1 MDGIQSSTQPV
12 STRQRKYVHT
22 EFGTFED
29 VSYEI
34 KKVAGPVDTSHFKTV
49 PWYDSELVK
58 RRLSPGTLEIRAAN
72 KNNWDADAAAA
83 ALQGINA
90 VMMEAKSLTGKFYDG
105 KISEDELQAKYER
118 LSERYVAAFVDSG
131 YPTRLTCGSI
141 QNRLGAQELFYDEFR
156 MVALKEAVS
165 RNNAEGQ
172 QYATG
177 EKGAKHTVK
186 YYNSDYYYKSEA
198 AIAAITKG
206 AYAVAEE
213 SKALCRELGYNDYE
227 FEVPDYRS
235 DMFNLYDN
243 FNSAWSNNFLA
254 DDQFITD
261 YDAVPPKNFKW
272 FYESCGNSS
281 DTAFTWASCRDENGG
296 EHLVSKMFNYKD
308 AGKGLFRV
316 SELLKFKEGG
326 RELVSQVNRLLSSLQ
341 VFQRGYFSLDYS
353 GAGRINV
360 FA

>member
-1 MDGIQSSTQPV
+1 MDGIQSSIQPV

-29 VSYEI
+29 VSHEI
-34 KKVAGPVDTSHFKTV
+34 QKVEGPVDTSHFKTV
-49 PWYDSELVK
+49 PWYDRDSWQREL
-58 RRLSPGTLEIRAAN
+58 RPGMLEMQAASGVGSV
-72 KNNWDADAAAA
+72 ATSAAA
-83 ALQGINA
+83 ALKETKV
-90 VMMEAKSLTGKFYDG
+90 VMAEARSVTGKFYDG
-105 KISEDELQAKYER
+105 TISEEKFQSEYER
-118 LSERYVAAFVDSG
+118 LSERYVNAFCSSG
-131 YPTRLTCGSI
+131 YPDKLACRSTQCRLA
-141 QNRLGAQELFYDEFR
+141 AQEIFYDEFR
-156 MVALKEAVS
+156 KMVLEEAVS
-165 RNNAEGQ
+165 RNNAEGK

-177 EKGAKHTVK
+177 EKGVNHTVK

-198 AIAAITKG
+198 AVAAITKG
-206 AYAVAEE
+206 ALAVGEE
-213 SKALCRELGYNDYE
+213 SRALCSKRGYNDYE
-227 FEVPDYRS
+227 FEVPDYKS
-235 DMFNLYDN
+235 DRFNLYDN

-272 FYESCGNSS
+272 FYESGGNSS

-326 RELVSQVNRLLSSLQ
+326 RELVSQVNRFLSSLQ
-341 VFQRGYFSLDYS
+341 VFQRGYFSPDYS